1 MDLRKEIKLS
11 DLVPKR
17 RPRKEG
23 TKAEAKNAKK
33 AKKAAKKG
41 KSGGTTEV
49 VGLKVG
55 ATGISAAQIVNNGGK
70 QVVRIARSPLPH
82 GVVDG
87 GEVRD
92 PAALGTA
99 LAEFFSEHSLPRR
112 NIRLGLANSR
122 IGVRVIEVAG
132 IEDEQQLENAIGFRA
147 HEMLS
152 VALEDAVIDY
162 HVLSTETDEDGTVTR
177 KVLLVVAYRDS
188 VERYLAA
195 TDAAKLDL
203 TGIDLEAF
211 ALLRAVSDPPAADE
225 QERPEAAEAATTV
238 VNIGHE
244 RTTLAVSDSGVC
256 SFARVLEWGGSE
268 IGAAVSRALKVTP
281 GEGESLKQ
289 GLSLEPGH
297 EGIADLPDAK
307 AAEAVE
313 AVRYELQALVRE
325 LLSSLRFHQ
334 SQPGS
339 LAIGVIQ
346 LTGGASG
353 IPGLA
358 EELEK
363 EIGIPVRIADPLAR
377 VQLADG
383 VELPDHPGAYA
394 VALGLGI
401 ED

>member
-17 RPRKEG
+17 RPRPAGSKPEK
-23 TKAEAKNAKK
+23 TKK
-33 AKKAAKKG
+33 AKRAAKS
-41 KSGGTTEV
+41 KSGV
-49 VGLKVG
+49 SNAIVGLKVG
-55 ATGISAAQIVNNGGK
+55 ATGISAAHIVNNGGRE
-70 QVVRIARSPLPH
+70 VVRIARAPLPH

-92 PAALGTA
+92 PAALGRA
-99 LAEFFSEHSLPRR
+99 LADFFSANSLPRR
-112 NIRLGLANSR
+112 GVRLGLANSR

-132 IEDEQQLENAIGFRA
+132 IDDEAQLENAIGFRA

-152 VALEDAVIDY
+152 VSLEEAVIDY
-162 HVLSTETDEDGTVTR
+162 HVLSVETDENGTVTR

-188 VERYLAA
+188 VDRYLAA

-211 ALLRAVSDPPAADE
+211 ALLRAVSEPLVDDA
-225 QERPEAAEAATTV
+225 ERQPEASTTI

-244 RTTLAVSDSGVC
+244 RTTLAVSDAGVC

-268 IGAAVSRALKVTP
+268 IGAAISRALKVAP
-281 GEGESLKQ
+281 AEGETLKQ

-297 EGIADLPDAK
+297 ESIEGLPDAK
-307 AAEAVE
+307 AAEAIE
-313 AVRYELQALVRE
+313 AVRYELQALVRD

-339 LAIGVIQ
+339 LAIGEIQ
-346 LTGGASG
+346 LTGGTSS

-358 EELEK
+358 SELEK
-363 EIGIPVRIADPLAR
+363 ELGIPVRVADPLTR
-377 VQLADG
+377 VHLADG

>member
-17 RPRKEG
+17 KPRKDG
-23 TKAEAKNAKK
+23 TKAEAKK
-33 AKKAAKKG
+33 AKRAAKG
-41 KSGGTTEV
+41 KVGGTNEI

-70 QVVRIARSPLPH
+70 QVVRIARAPLPH

-92 PAALGTA
+92 PAALGKA
-99 LAEFFSEHSLPRR
+99 LAEFFSANSLPRR
-112 NIRLGLANSR
+112 GVRLGLANSR

-132 IEDEQQLENAIGFRA
+132 IDDEQQLENAIGFRA

-152 VALEDAVIDY
+152 VSLDEAVIDY
-162 HVLSTETDEDGTVTR
+162 HVLSTEADDDGSITR

-188 VERYLAA
+188 VDRYLAA
-195 TDAAKLDL
+195 TDIAKLDL

-211 ALLRAVSDPPAADE
+211 ALLRAVSEPLAAGRE
-225 QERPEAAEAATTV
+225 QHPEAATTV

-268 IGAAVSRALKVTP
+268 IGAAISRALKLTP

-297 EGIADLPDAK
+297 EGIAELPDAK

-339 LAIGVIQ
+339 LAIGEIQ

-358 EELEK
+358 PELER
-363 EIGIPVRIADPLAR
+363 ELGIPVRIADPLAR

>member
-17 RPRKEG
+17 RPRKAG
-23 TKAEAKNAKK
+23 TKTEAKK
-33 AKKAAKKG
+33 ARKAP
-41 KSGGTTEV
+41 KSKIGGTTEI

-55 ATGISAAQIVNNGGK
+55 ATGISAAQIVNNGGR
-70 QVVRIARSPLPH
+70 QVVRIARTALPH

-92 PAALGTA
+92 PAALGNA
-99 LAEFFSEHSLPRR
+99 LNEFFSANSLPRR
-112 NIRLGLANSR
+112 NVRLGLANSR

-132 IEDEQQLENAIGFRA
+132 IDDEHQLENAIGFRA

-152 VALEDAVIDY
+152 VSLEEAVIDY
-162 HVLSTETDEDGTVTR
+162 HELATETDEDGTITR

-203 TGIDLEAF
+203 SGIDLEAF
-211 ALLRAVSDPPAADE
+211 ALLRAVSEPHVRGDE
-225 QERPEAAEAATTV
+225 AHPDAAATTV

-244 RTTLAVSDSGVC
+244 RTTLAVSDNGVC

-268 IGAAVSRALKVTP
+268 IGAAISRALKVTP
-281 GEGESLKQ
+281 AEGETLKQ

-297 EGIADLPDAK
+297 EGIADLPEAK
-307 AAEAVE
+307 AREAVE

-339 LAIGVIQ
+339 LAIGEIQ

-353 IPGLA
+353 IPGLPA
-358 EELEK
+358 ELER
-363 EIGIPVRIADPLAR
+363 ELGGIPVRIADPLAR

-383 VELPDHPGAYA
+383 VELTDHPGAYA

>member
-17 RPRKEG
+17 KPRKAG
-23 TKAEAKNAKK
+23 TKPEAKK
-33 AKKAAKKG
+33 ARRAAKG
-41 KSGGTTEV
+41 KSGGTSEI

-70 QVVRIARSPLPH
+70 QVVRIARAPLPH

-92 PAALGTA
+92 PAALGKA
-99 LAEFFSEHSLPRR
+99 LTEFFSANSLPRR
-112 NIRLGLANSR
+112 GVRLGLANSR

-132 IEDEQQLENAIGFRA
+132 IDDENQLENAIGFRA

-152 VALEDAVIDY
+152 VSLDEAVIDY
-162 HVLSTETDEDGTVTR
+162 HVLSTETDDDGSVTR

-195 TDAAKLDL
+195 TDIAKLDL

-211 ALLRAVSDPPAADE
+211 ALLRAVSEPLAAGE
-225 QERPEAAEAATTV
+225 EAHPEAATTV

-268 IGAAVSRALKVTP
+268 IGAAISRALKLTP
-281 GEGESLKQ
+281 GEGETLKQ
-289 GLSLEPGH
+289 GLSLEAGH
-297 EGIADLPDAK
+297 EGIAELPDAK
-307 AAEAVE
+307 AAEAIE

-339 LAIGVIQ
+339 LAIGEIQ

-358 EELEK
+358 SELEK
-363 EIGIPVRIADPLAR
+363 ELGIPVRIADPLAR

-383 VELPDHPGAYA
+383 VEVPDHPGAYA

>member
-17 RPRKEG
+17 RPRKAG
-23 TKAEAKNAKK
+23 TKTETKK
-33 AKKAAKKG
+33 AKRAARG
-41 KSGGTTEV
+41 
-49 VGLKVG
+49 KVG
-55 ATGISAAQIVNNGGK
+55 ATGLSAAQIVNNGGK
-70 QVVRIARSPLPH
+70 QVVRLARAPLPH

-92 PAALGTA
+92 PAALGKA
-99 LAEFFSEHSLPRR
+99 LNEFFSANSLPRR
-112 NIRLGLANSR
+112 GVRLGLANSR

-132 IEDEQQLENAIGFRA
+132 IDDDAQLENAIGFRA

-152 VALEDAVIDY
+152 VSLDEAVIDY
-162 HVLSTETDEDGTVTR
+162 HVLSVETDEDGTVTR

-188 VERYLAA
+188 VDRYLAA

-211 ALLRAVSDPPAADE
+211 ALLRAVSEPAAVDGTE
-225 QERPEAAEAATTV
+225 LPEASTTV

-244 RTTLAVSDSGVC
+244 RTTLAVSDAGVC

-268 IGAAVSRALKVTP
+268 IGAAISRALKVAP
-281 GEGESLKQ
+281 AEGESLKQ

-297 EGIADLPDAK
+297 EGIEGLPDAK

-339 LAIGVIQ
+339 LAIGEIQ
-346 LTGGASG
+346 LTGGTSG

-358 EELEK
+358 IELEK
-363 EIGIPVRIADPLAR
+363 ELGLPVRIADPLAR

-383 VELPDHPGAYA
+383 VELSDHLGAYT